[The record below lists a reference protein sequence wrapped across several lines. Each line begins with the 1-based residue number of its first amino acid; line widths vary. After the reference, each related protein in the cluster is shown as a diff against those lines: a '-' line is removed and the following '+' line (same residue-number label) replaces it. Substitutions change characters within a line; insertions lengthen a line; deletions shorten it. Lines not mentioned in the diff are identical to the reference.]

1 MSGKDSPQSV
11 IDAYRKRQQ
20 MTPVFIWGLVVLLVV
35 VGIIILV
42 VWFAVPGKPILSLF
56 ASPTPTVTSTFTPT
70 PVTPTATATIT
81 PTATLT
87 LTATVTSTATGPF
100 EYTVVEGD
108 TCYDLAIKYK
118 VDVAVLLALN
128 NFGSACPIKPG
139 DKIAI
144 PVEGQTLPT
153 DTPLP
158 NDLAKGT
165 KIEYVV
171 KSGDT
176 LASIANRFGT
186 TVDAIMK
193 DNKLTDANKINFGD
207 KLTIIANTV
216 TATPVRTATK
226 TPGPTATKGTV
237 TPGTA
242 TPTKGPSATP
252 TATKKPA

>member
-42 VWFAVPGKPILSLF
+42 VWFAVPGKPITSLF
-56 ASPTPTVTSTFTPT
+56 ASATPTVTNTSTST

-87 LTATVTSTATGPF
+87 LTSTLTNTATGPF
-100 EYTVVEGD
+100 EYTVLEGD
-108 TCYDLAIKYK
+108 TCWDLAVKFK
-118 VDVAVLLALN
+118 VGVEVLLALN

-139 DKIAI
+139 EKILI

-158 NDLAKGT
+158 TNLAKGV
-165 KIEYVV
+165 KIEYIV

-176 LASIANRFGT
+176 LAGIANRFGS
-186 TVDAIMK
+186 TVAAIMTE
-193 DNKLTDANKINFGD
+193 NKLTDANVIKFGD
-207 KLTIIANTV
+207 KLTITTNIV
-216 TATPVRTATK
+216 TATPVPSATR
-226 TPGPTATKGTV
+226 TPGPPTATGGTAAPTKGT
-237 TPGTA
+237 PA
-242 TPTKGPSATP
+242 APTVTP
-252 TATKKPA
+252 TATNKPA